1 MMNVQC
7 IESYHHS
14 AAVSRAPNRQTNEKF
29 TKPTNRNP
37 DPRFPDRPKL
47 YCANSI
53 QNDILIIFK
62 TPSTCLSRLLQ

>member
-14 AAVSRAPNRQTNEKF
+14 AAVSRAPNRQANEKF
-29 TKPTNRNP
+29 TKLTNRNP

-53 QNDILIIFK
+53 QNDI
-62 TPSTCLSRLLQ
+62 